1 MRGIIFRTYID
12 FIKDK
17 FGYITLDEIL
27 NEKEY
32 PNHGGFSA
40 AANYSSKCLFSLI
53 DSSTRLFDNSR
64 EQVIEAFGEYAFA
77 YLLNRF
83 KHSYKGANTP
93 LHLNNPYD
101 FLEKLN
107 IIHFNE
113 LKKLYPD
120 AKFPKFFIER
130 KSDEEIIIEY
140 ASPRNLPGFVY
151 GLMRGC
157 LKYFNDSSRL
167 TMKQTDR
174 YRVINNTECPVYI
187 FEVKNNA

>member
-17 FGYITLDEIL
+17 FGYTTLDELL

-32 PNHGGFSA
+32 PNKGGFSS
-40 AANYSSKCLFSLI
+40 AANYSSEYLFSLI
-53 DSSTRLFDNSR
+53 DGSTRLFDNSR
-64 EQVIEAFGEYAFA
+64 EKVIEAFGEYAFK
-77 YLLNRF
+77 YLLNMF

-93 LHLNNPYD
+93 LHVNNPYD

-107 IIHFNE
+107 VIHFDE

-120 AKFPKFFIER
+120 AKFPKFIIER
-130 KSDEEIIIEY
+130 KGDEHIVIEY
-140 ASPRNLPGFVY
+140 ASPRNIPGFVC

-167 TMKQTDR
+167 TMNETKR
-174 YRVINNTECPVYI
+174 YRVINNIECQVYV